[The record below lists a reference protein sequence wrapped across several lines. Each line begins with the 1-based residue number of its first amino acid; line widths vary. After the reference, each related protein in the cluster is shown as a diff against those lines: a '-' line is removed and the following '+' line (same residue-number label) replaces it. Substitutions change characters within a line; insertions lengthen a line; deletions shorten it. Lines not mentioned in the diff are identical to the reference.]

1 MAKGNILLGQMR
13 GTLGDLQLKHVNGET
28 VISVK
33 PVSRKKKEY
42 TVAERKQQMAFKM
55 STQYY
60 QMFKPYI
67 LDKWEGYKQATRIQ
81 SAFQKSVCR
90 EIKSYFAA
98 DKREKRPFYDQISRY
113 SPKDCSAMVPTVC
126 TITKGSLLST
136 PYSFDS
142 ESTCFMPA
150 AAGDNVRL
158 IDYMT
163 YYDLRLGDTFT
174 AFYIVNSNEVN
185 WTIDSQLPDLVYESN
200 IQVYSFSV
208 KRDLSRFLYHDVNGL
223 TFGNVFDFDIED
235 NNAFA
240 HTQPFLSAIRLST
253 FTLSEPWDWSGA
265 MALCKTRPP
274 VGRKRKYLHSS
285 ALFHLKN
292 KYKFG
297 VDWDTALESYNGYK
311 VIIETSV

>member
-67 LDKWEGYKQATRIQ
+67 LDKWEGYKAATRIQ

-90 EIKSYFAA
+90 EIKQYLAA

-126 TITKGSLLST
+126 TITKGSLLSA

-142 ESTCFMPA
+142 ESTCFRPA

-163 YYDLRLGDTFT
+163 LHDMRPRDTFT

-200 IQVYSFSV
+200 IQVYSFAV
-208 KRDLSRFLYHDVNGL
+208 KRDLSRLLDVNVHDIA
-223 TFGNVFDFDIED
+223 FGNVFDFDFSD
-235 NNAFA
+235 DDAFA
-240 HTQPFLSAIRLST
+240 YTMPFLSPIRLST
-253 FTLSEPWDWSGA
+253 FTLQVPWDWSGA
-265 MALCKTRPP
+265 MALCKSRPP
-274 VGRKRKYLHSS
+274 VGKKKKWYHSS
-285 ALFHLKN
+285 AQFHLVN

-297 VDWDTALESYNGYK
+297 CDWDTALESYNGYK
-311 VIIETSV
+311 VIIETGA

>member
-1 MAKGNILLGQMR
+1 
-13 GTLGDLQLKHVNGET
+13 
-28 VISVK
+28 
-33 PVSRKKKEY
+33 
-42 TVAERKQQMAFKM
+42 M

-67 LDKWEGYKQATRIQ
+67 LDKWEGYKAATRIQ

-90 EIKSYFAA
+90 EIKQYLAA

-126 TITKGSLLST
+126 TITKGSLLSA

-142 ESTCFMPA
+142 ESTCFRPA

-163 YYDLRLGDTFT
+163 LHDMRPRDTFNV
-174 AFYIVNSNEVN
+174 FYIVNSNEVN

-200 IQVYSFSV
+200 IQVYSFAV
-208 KRDLSRFLYHDVNGL
+208 KRDLSRLLDVNVHDIA
-223 TFGNVFDFDIED
+223 FGNVFDFDFSD
-235 NNAFA
+235 DDAFA
-240 HTQPFLSAIRLST
+240 YTMPFLSPIRLST
-253 FTLSEPWDWSGA
+253 FTLQVPWDWSGA
-265 MALCKTRPP
+265 MALCKSRPP
-274 VGRKRKYLHSS
+274 VGKKKKWYHSS
-285 ALFHLKN
+285 AQFHLVN

-297 VDWDTALESYNGYK
+297 CDWDTALESYNGYK
-311 VIIETSV
+311 VVIETGA